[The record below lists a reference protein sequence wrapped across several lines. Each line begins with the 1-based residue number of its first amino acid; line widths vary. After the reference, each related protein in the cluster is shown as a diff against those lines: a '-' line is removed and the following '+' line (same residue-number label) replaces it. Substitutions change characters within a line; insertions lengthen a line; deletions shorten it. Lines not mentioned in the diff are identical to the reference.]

1 VTRLFTP
8 TVSRFGRVNPLMP
21 AFVALIGLAVFAT
34 GHPAIGGGV
43 AVGAGL
49 ALINGMILSKRVEFA
64 ATTGS
69 VAQALMVMQIG
80 LLVTFAIV
88 GSATVVLIHF
98 SLPLT
103 VGCAVGFVVSQ
114 LLILFAFYWTH
125 ARSMPSIDPA
135 PSAER
140 NLS

>member
-1 VTRLFTP
+1 VTRVIAP
-8 TVSRFGRVNPLMP
+8 TASRFGRVNPLMP
-21 AFVALIGLAVFAT
+21 GIVALMGLAVYAV
-34 GHPAIGGGV
+34 GHRAIGGGI
-43 AVGAGL
+43 AIGAGL

-88 GSATVVLIHF
+88 GAATVVLIHF
-98 SLPLT
+98 SLQLT

-114 LLILFAFYWTH
+114 LAILFAFYWTH
-125 ARSMPSIDPA
+125 ARSMPSIDASPTI
-135 PSAER
+135 ER
-140 NLS
+140 NPS